1 MTTGCATAECG
12 WDGGDCNDNDVKLAP
27 GSLVIIVAM
36 VPENFTLLADEFVRS
51 LSMLLRSVLRIKQVR
66 TPDACASNR
75 CVRLTHAHQTGACAP
90 RMRIKQVRM
99 TNMLYIIPVLVCRMC
114 KRFFDVHYCSYPG
127 L

>member
-1 MTTGCATAECG
+1 MWTLTTGCATAECG

-66 TPDACASNR
+66 TPHACASNK
-75 CVRLTHAHQTGACAP
+75 CA
-90 RMRIKQVRM
+90 
-99 TNMLYIIPVLVCRMC
+99 
-114 KRFFDVHYCSYPG
+114 
-127 L
+127 